1 VVPFDPGSQ
10 IRSVDNAARVGVV
23 TNTPVRNLSSGTYYH
38 IRWEDGDVDYA
49 HEEELEPLN
58 ILNVQDPF
66 SLVEQGRYGRVDDL
80 RRNLTFVHLT
90 GRLANMVYSMGVTN
104 TDFYGHQYKP
114 LLALLDS
121 PISGLLIADEV
132 GLGKTIEAG
141 LIWTELRARF
151 DMRRLLI
158 VCPAMLRE
166 KWKDEMFSRFGVNA
180 RIVKIGELIDEMKK
194 PSYAIEEGEALIVS
208 YQTARPPKQWK
219 SDPKKKPENIS
230 DKWKLADF
238 MNENIDNDSLVDLVI
253 FDEAHY
259 MRNKGT
265 STTKLG
271 ELLSGISEY
280 KVMLSATPVNLKN
293 EDLFNLLK
301 LLDPEHFSEKEDF
314 KNLISANQPLLAARD
329 AVYNKSSTAEDV
341 IKRLV
346 AASNEPL
353 LTSSLQLKAIL
364 ENLPTDQLLQS
375 NEYRASLAD
384 SLERLSLLSH
394 VLTRTRKRDVQERR
408 VIREVKRESVLMSSQ
423 EAELYQVVT
432 EAIQRYASDRG
443 INDGFLLSMP
453 QRQVTSCPAAFADAL
468 INGGVSI
475 DEYVEDMADE
485 YQDDNF
491 SADNEESVKA
501 PLKAAV
507 RAVVRPEID
516 LQELRSHDTKFERL
530 LTVVGEFLA
539 KHPKEKIILFTT
551 FRPTARYLVERFK
564 QNEINSRLLWGGQK
578 QTKQEVIDE
587 FKASKTDSIL
597 VSTEVASEGVDLQF
611 CKVLINYDLPW
622 NPTRIE
628 QRIGRID
635 RLGQKSEIIH
645 IWNLFYKGTI
655 DERVVIRL
663 MDRLRIFEEA
673 LGEAEAVVG
682 EQIHKLETQLLSRK
696 LTEKEEDSYITEAAR
711 VLETQRLQRE
721 DLEKNAAHLMAH
733 GQRVLE
739 KIDAAKE
746 LAHRVVEQDL
756 FIYVK
761 DYLVKYWKGHRFL
774 QEGDDAMLIS
784 IELPPELSTK
794 LNEYLK
800 ANKLVGK
807 TQLGRG
813 VPINCRFLNK
823 VSEPRRRGE
832 EIVHQ
837 FHPLIR
843 FISHDLKERNE
854 HYYPLISLMLKG
866 SDTLKISPSD
876 YAFFVRSL
884 SFSGVKEEQ
893 ILAVAAVDI
902 NSGED
907 LHEDDADQLLQLAR
921 LSGKDWITADKILI
935 VDDVISGLGK
945 AEMLLEERFRKEK
958 IKKNNENA
966 DRASFQL
973 ESIDRHVERRMPGL
987 KSALH
992 AHIAAGRD
1000 PLAKAAQGKINKLE
1014 ATMNTRRAEIE
1025 EKAKVVP
1032 EKKFVCAGV
1041 VRVEG

>member
-1 VVPFDPGSQ
+1 MFEPGSQ
-10 IRSVDNAARVGVV
+10 VRSVDNSARVGVV
-23 TNTPVRNLSSGTYYH
+23 TNTPVRERPSGTYYH
-38 IRWEDGDVDYA
+38 IRWEDGDVDFV
-49 HEEELEPLN
+49 HEEEIESLD

-66 SLVEQGRYGRVDDL
+66 SLVEQGRYGRVDAL

-90 GRLANMVYSMGVTN
+90 GRLANMVYAMGVTN
-104 TDFYGHQYKP
+104 TEFYGHQYKP

-166 KWKDEMFSRFGVNA
+166 KWKDEMFNRFGVNA
-180 RIVKIGELIDEMKK
+180 RIVKVGELTDEMKK
-194 PSYAIEEGEALIVS
+194 PGYAIEEGEALIVS
-208 YQTARPPKQWK
+208 YQTARPPKKWK
-219 SDPKKKPENIS
+219 SDPKKKPEQIS

-238 MNENIDNDSLVDLVI
+238 MNENIDNDPLIDLVI

-271 ELLSGISEY
+271 ELLSGVSEY

-293 EDLFNLLK
+293 EDLFNLLT
-301 LLDPEHFSEKEDF
+301 LLDPEHFSAKEDF
-314 KNLISANQPLLAARD
+314 KDLISANQPLLAARD
-329 AVYNKSSTAEDV
+329 AVYNKNSTADDV
-341 IKRLV
+341 IESLM

-353 LTSSLQLKAIL
+353 LKNSLQLKAIL
-364 ENLPTDQLLQS
+364 DHLPTDHLLQN
-375 NEYRASLAD
+375 NEYRAGLAD

-408 VIREVKRESVLMSSQ
+408 VIREVRRESVLMSSQ

-432 EAIQRYASDRG
+432 EAIQRYAWERG

-468 INGGVSI
+468 INGGASI
-475 DEYVEDMADE
+475 DEYVEDLADE
-485 YQDDNF
+485 YRDDNF
-491 SADNEESVKA
+491 SDDNEESVKA
-501 PLKAAV
+501 PLKAAL

-516 LQELRSHDTKFERL
+516 LQELRVNDTKFERL
-530 LTVVGEFLA
+530 LTVVGEFLED
-539 KHPKEKIILFTT
+539 HPKEKIILFTT
-551 FRPTARYLVERFK
+551 FRPTARYLTERLK
-564 QNEINSRLLWGGQK
+564 KNEIKSRLLWGGQK

-587 FKASKTDSIL
+587 FKASKSDSIL

-645 IWNLFYKGTI
+645 VWNLFYKGTI

-663 MDRLRIFEEA
+663 MDRLKIFEEA

-696 LTEKEEDSYITEAAR
+696 LTEQEEDEYIIEAAR

-756 FIYVK
+756 FIYVR
-761 DYLVKYWKGHRFL
+761 DYLVKYWKGHRFI
-774 QEGDDAMLIS
+774 QEGDDSALIS
-784 IELPPELSTK
+784 IELPSELATK

-800 ANKLVGK
+800 ANKLTGK

-813 VPINCRFLNK
+813 IPINCRFLNR
-823 VSEPRRRGE
+823 VSEPRRRRE

-843 FISHDLKERNE
+843 YISHDLKERNE
-854 HYYPLISLMLKG
+854 HYYPLISLMLK
-866 SDTLKISPSD
+866 SPDTLDIPFSD

-884 SFSGVKEEQ
+884 SFSGVKEEH
-893 ILAVAAVDI
+893 ILAVSAVDI
-902 NSGED
+902 NSGEE
-907 LHEDDADQLLQLAR
+907 LSEDDADQLLQLAR
-921 LSGKDWITADKILI
+921 LSGHDWITADKLLDSNN
-935 VDDVISGLGK
+935 VTRALEHAD
-945 AEMLLEERFRKEK
+945 MLLDDRFKQEK
-958 IKKNNENA
+958 IKKSNENA

-973 ESIDRHVERRMPGL
+973 DAIDRHLERRLPGL

-992 AHIAAGRD
+992 AHIAARRD
-1000 PLAKAAQGKINKLE
+1000 SLAKAAQGKINKLE
-1014 ATMNTRRAEIE
+1014 STMNTRRAEIQ